1 MTIKLKGSS
10 AGSVSLVAPADTSP
24 SGTDVS
30 LTLPT
35 TAGTAGQFLKNSATP
50 GTLEFA
56 THNDTQIS
64 TRQSVADQGSATSI
78 NFENL
83 PTDTVRIQ
91 VNWWEVGGTS
101 YTGLEDN
108 RIIVQLG
115 TTGSHT
121 YKTSGYNVTSFNT
134 STSSASGVGI
144 HSTNYEGVS
153 FYLWVDNEQENG
165 HLVFTKV
172 GGNRWVFAGQ
182 SQISTSLGFVTQSTG
197 SFDLGADVT
206 CVRLTTRGGTN
217 TLPNG
222 NSSVCT
228 WSAP

>member
-1 MTIKLKGSS
+1 MGLKLNATNGG
-10 AGSVSLVAPADTSP
+10 GSVEL
-24 SGTDVS
+24 DVPNTVNS
-30 LTLPT
+30 DITFTLPDST
-35 TAGTAGQFLKNSATP
+35 GSANQVLKNSGTA

-56 THNDTQIS
+56 THNGTQIS
-64 TRQSVADQGSATSI
+64 TYASVADQSSATSI

-101 YTGLEDN
+101 YSGSEDN

-115 TTGSHT
+115 TTASHT
-121 YKTSGYNVTSFNT
+121 YKTSGYNT
-134 STSSASGVGI
+134 STFNVSASSASGLGI
-144 HSTNYEGVS
+144 HSTNYEGAS
-153 FYLWVDNEQENG
+153 FHLWADNEQENG

-182 SQISTSLGFVTQSTG
+182 SQISNASGYVTQSTG
-197 SFDLGADVT
+197 SLDLGADVT

-217 TLPNG
+217 TLGNG
-222 NSSVCT
+222 NSSVMT

>member
-1 MTIKLKGSS
+1 MPITINGSGTLTGIN
-10 AGSVSLVAPADTSP
+10 AGGYPDGTVTKDDLADTYQ
-24 SGTDVS
+24 VC
-30 LTLPT
+30 
-35 TAGTAGQFLKNSATP
+35 
-50 GTLEFA
+50 
-56 THNDTQIS
+56 

-83 PTDTVRIQ
+83 PTDTVKIQ

-101 YTGLEDN
+101 YDGTQDN

-115 TTGSHT
+115 TTGSHS
-121 YKTSGYNVTSFNT
+121 YKTSGYNVSSFNT
-134 STSSASGVGI
+134 STSSASALGI
-144 HSTNYEGVS
+144 HSTNYEGAS
-153 FYLWVDNEQENG
+153 FFLWVNNEQENG

-172 GGNRWVFAGQ
+172 GGDRWVFAGQ
-182 SQISTSLGFVTQSTG
+182 SQISSASGWVTQSTG

-206 CVRLTTRGGTN
+206 CVRLTTRDGTN

-222 NSSVCT
+222 NSSVMT

>member
-1 MTIKLKGSS
+1 MSITINGSGTLTGIS
-10 AGSVSLVAPADTSP
+10 AGGYPDASVTADDLAATLDL
-24 SGTDVS
+24 SGKT
-30 LTLPT
+30 LTLPSKY
-35 TAGTAGQFLKNSATP
+35 QVC
-50 GTLEFA
+50 
-56 THNDTQIS
+56 
-64 TRQSVADQGSATSI
+64 TRQSVFDQSATSI

-83 PTDTVRIQ
+83 PTDTVKIQ

-101 YTGLEDN
+101 YTGNEDN

-121 YKTSGYNVTSFNT
+121 YKTSGYNVSSSNT
-134 STSSASGVGI
+134 STTGASGLGI

-153 FYLWVDNEQENG
+153 FFLWSNNEQENG

-172 GGNRWVFAGQ
+172 GVSSTNNDRWVFAGQ
-182 SQISTSLGFVTQSTG
+182 SQISTSSGWTTQSTG
-197 SFDLGADVT
+197 SFELGANVT

-222 NSSVCT
+222 NSSVMT